1 MGLWEKAFMSNAVY
15 QIQIEHIRCQ
25 YRTFSSDNSH
35 EASCLDVSQP
45 PKTLNQDR
53 GVRAEQDSEQRR
65 AATVTARQSF
75 HGCKIGDLF
84 SVGLLLLLAL
94 IEERI
99 GDGGA
104 GEGQPL
110 AGRRSPH
117 FHRSFSCFSGCCLKL
132 R

>member
-25 YRTFSSDNSH
+25 YRTFSPDNSH

-45 PKTLNQDR
+45 PKTPNQDR

-94 IEERI
+94 IEEWVWRW
-99 GDGGA
+99 GGWRGA
-104 GEGQPL
+104 APGWPEISSL
-110 AGRRSPH
+110 S
-117 FHRSFSCFSGCCLKL
+117 SFFQLLLWLLSQA
-132 R
+132 